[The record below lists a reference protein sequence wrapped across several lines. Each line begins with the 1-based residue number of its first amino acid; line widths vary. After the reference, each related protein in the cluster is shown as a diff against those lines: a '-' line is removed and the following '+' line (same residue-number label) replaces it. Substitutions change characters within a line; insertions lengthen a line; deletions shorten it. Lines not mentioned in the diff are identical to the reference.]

1 MTPRAEPSDA
11 GSRLSAQPQ
20 VIAQGIVMLKLKLSL
35 NVFSCMADA
44 LLPSSSKWRVALLS
58 ALVVSGLAWG
68 TGVLRHVVMPV
79 TAQQG
84 VLNINT
90 VVGSGG
96 SGTGLFAQFNN
107 ARGIAAASSTVF
119 YVADTANHV
128 VRKIDTT
135 AGTSTIFAGLLG
147 QAGVSGDGALAT
159 AARLSSPSDVAL
171 DAAGNVYIS
180 DSGNHKIRKVDA
192 ANLITTF
199 AGSGTAGTG
208 LTVTGSSFNIPLGLA
223 FSTANSDSLLIADSG
238 NHRIVSLNN
247 LALTPTLTL
256 IAGSSSG
263 QSGSSEDGDPAS
275 NSLLNRPTD
284 VAVATNNRIVI
295 ADTDN
300 HRVRVIAS
308 EDVPRVRNIVGTGI
322 SGFNAELGTGASI
335 QLHTPSGVSAD
346 ATGLI
351 YISDTLN
358 HRIRTVDTN
367 GSVNT
372 IAGRSVQGYNGDGSP
387 ATNYSLNSPMG
398 LQTITVSSA
407 VQLLLMDAGNNRL
420 RKVAAGALS
429 TVISDG
435 SGGFA
440 GDDGPAASAKLDGPG
455 GFAADAQGNWYI
467 ADTNNQVVRRVNV
480 SDGKIITYAGSA
492 GMASASPTGVNGDG
506 AAANLATLNAPS
518 AVAVDAQGN
527 LFIADTGNRRIRRVD
542 ATSKNIS
549 TVMGMVTTLQG
560 ASELNQPTGVAVDAL
575 GNLYVAD
582 AGNHVVIAQNSSG
595 GFIFRA
601 GQTGLAGSG
610 GDGSLLLPPPPAS
623 PPRLKRPTSVAVSG
637 TTIYVSDSDNHRI
650 RRIRP
655 STSGIQTAYTI
666 DSYAPYNLGPTQVT
680 VRDGFDGDGLA
691 TSSSTRLRSPAGIAT
706 DAAGNLYISDR
717 GNGRIRR
724 IDAGTRIIETVIGN
738 GTIGFGGDG
747 GPALSAA
754 LSAPLGVFA
763 TATNVFVAD
772 TGNNRIR
779 RTSTQPNAAP
789 VLTSPGNKTIAEGAA
804 LTFALS
810 ATDQVG
816 QTLTYSMT
824 STPALPTTAPNNATL
839 DAATGAFSWT
849 PSFDVVPNTTPVNFQ
864 VTFTATDNV
873 IPPLSNMQIIT
884 ITVNPANRPPV
895 VDSGAIPAAVE
906 ATSAAG
912 APVQLVGSAS
922 DPDGDAITTVT
933 WTDTRPSQAAVTIGS
948 TLSINPT
955 LALGAHSIVLTASA
969 GVSGAGGTAST
980 TARALVVQDTTAP
993 TFSGTQADITE
1004 VITTGNSK
1012 VVTFTLP
1019 TATDLVSGA
1028 RTVTAVPV
1036 SGTAFPLGS
1045 TTVTLTASDVAGNVR
1060 TATFR
1065 VIVSCQG
1072 TGCAVTNSSNYN
1084 IAAYAGSGSYGNGG
1098 DGGQGTAAS
1107 FRRPRGIAAH
1117 TNGTIYV
1124 ADEQSH
1130 QIRAIAANGVVSLLA
1145 GVSKGFVGDGAAAAS
1160 ARLNSPT
1167 GLALDSARNL
1177 LYVADTNNQRIRRI
1191 DLVTNVITTFAGNGA
1206 AGMGTDG
1213 TATTTP
1219 LNFPQGLAVDSA
1231 GNVYVADTGNSRVVR
1246 IAGTALTTLA
1256 GNGSVGFAG
1265 DGAAASTG
1273 RFNHPT
1279 GIAVTGDGL
1288 TVYVAD
1294 RGNQRIRRIN
1304 SNTISTFAGTGANAT
1319 TGDGA
1324 VATAAGLNNPLDV
1337 LVDAANNVFITETD
1351 GERIRRVDAADN
1363 KISTIAGNGN
1373 TGFSGDDGPGFS
1385 ATMNTPTGITRN
1397 VGGELYFCDTG
1408 NLRVRRLIPTGPTNR
1423 PPVPDNVPNQSLTK
1437 SQSLTVAL
1445 SATDADSDPV
1455 TFTLVPALS
1464 FVTITNANPTA
1475 RTASLFINPNGA
1487 NVGVY
1492 NVQVQAADNKAATG
1506 LSSQFTITVTDPN
1519 APPNQPPTARMNTL
1533 QSTIFAPSGATA
1545 ATVNLDGSTST
1556 DPENGPLTY
1565 EWYDN
1570 NVKVA
1575 MGVTAAVQLTIGQH
1589 AVRLEVIDNGG
1600 ARGFSATQ
1608 NITVQGVTQGNRN
1621 PVAVASRTPADPIV
1635 LATNGVDIDISF
1647 NGSLSTDPDGD
1658 PITYQ
1663 WFNGTNTTPFA
1674 TTVSPVVRLPVGSH
1688 SVRLRVSD
1696 NRGGVGE
1703 SAELAFTIEGPA
1715 PDVVITGITPNSGRR
1730 GATVNVVIVGTG
1742 FTADSR
1748 VSVNGGGINATT
1760 LSVTAT
1766 RITARFVI
1774 ASNAQIG
1781 YLGKRAIT
1789 VTDITNG
1796 RTGSS
1801 TPIFTVLPVE

>member
-1 MTPRAEPSDA
+1 
-11 GSRLSAQPQ
+11 
-20 VIAQGIVMLKLKLSL
+20 MLKLKLPL
-35 NVFSCMADA
+35 NIFSRMSDA
-44 LLPSSSKWRVALLS
+44 LLPFSSKGRVALLS
-58 ALVVSGLAWG
+58 ALVVGGLAWG
-68 TGVLRHVVMPV
+68 TGVLRHMVTAV

-84 VLNINT
+84 VLNLDT

-96 SGTGLFAQFNN
+96 SGTGLNAQLNN
-107 ARGIAAASSTVF
+107 ARGIAAVSSTVF

-135 AGTSTIFAGLLG
+135 AGTSIVFAGLLG

-192 ANLITTF
+192 ANLITTI

-208 LTVTGSSFNIPLGLA
+208 LTVTGSSFNVPLGIA
-223 FSTANSDSLLIADSG
+223 FSTANSDSLLIADSA

-263 QSGSSEDGDPAS
+263 QSGSSEEGDPAS

-308 EDVPRVRNIVGTGI
+308 EDVPRVRNLVGTGS
-322 SGFNAELGTGASI
+322 SGFNAELGIGTTI

-346 ATGLI
+346 ANGLI

-372 IAGRSVQGYNGDGSP
+372 IAGRSVQGYNGDGTP
-387 ATNYSLNSPMG
+387 ATNYSLNSPLG
-398 LQTITVSSA
+398 LQTITVSNV

-420 RKVAAGALS
+420 RKVAAGVLS

-467 ADTNNQVVRRVNV
+467 ADTNNQVVRRVNA

-518 AVAVDAQGN
+518 AVAVDSQGN
-527 LFIADTGNRRIRRVD
+527 LYIADTGNRRIRRVD
-542 ATSKNIS
+542 VTSKNIT
-549 TVMGMVTTLQG
+549 TVMGMVATLEG
-560 ASELNQPTGVAVDAL
+560 ASELNQPTGLAVDAL
-575 GNLYVAD
+575 GNIYVAD

-601 GQTGLAGSG
+601 GQTGDGRVA
-610 GDGSLLLPPPPAS
+610 GDGGLVSSA
-623 PPRLKRPTSVAVSG
+623 RLKRPSSVAVSG
-637 TTIYVSDSDNHRI
+637 TTVYVSDSDNHRI

-655 STSGIQTAYTI
+655 VTGGAQTTYTI
-666 DSYAPYNLGPTQVT
+666 DSYAPYNLGPTQLT
-680 VRDGFDGDGLA
+680 VREGFEGDGLA
-691 TSSSTRLRSPAGIAT
+691 TSSGTRLRSPAGIAT

-724 IDAGTRIIETVIGN
+724 IDVGTRVIETVIGN
-738 GTIGFGGDG
+738 GSIGFGGDG
-747 GPALSAA
+747 GSALSAT

-804 LTFALS
+804 LTFTLS

-816 QTLTYSMT
+816 QTLAYSMT
-824 STPALPTTAPNNATL
+824 STPALPTTVPNDATL
-839 DAATGAFSWT
+839 NASTGAFSWT
-849 PSFDVVPNTTPVNFQ
+849 PSFDVVPSTAFVEFQ
-864 VTFTATDNV
+864 VTFTVTDNGS
-873 IPPLSNMQIIT
+873 PAMLDTETIT
-884 ITVNPANRPPV
+884 IRVNPANRPPV
-895 VDSGAIPAAVE
+895 VDSGTVPATVE
-906 ATSAAG
+906 ATSASG
-912 APVQLVGSAS
+912 AAVQLVGSAS
-922 DPDGDAITTVT
+922 DLDGDAITTVT
-933 WTDTRPSQAAVTIGS
+933 WTDTRPSQSPVTIGTGTS
-948 TLSINPT
+948 SAALSINPT
-955 LALGAHSIVLTASA
+955 LALGAHSIVLTVST

-980 TARALVVQDTTAP
+980 TAKALVVQDTVAP
-993 TFSGTQADITE
+993 AFSGTPADITE
-1004 VITTGNSK
+1004 IITTGNSK

-1045 TTVTLTASDVAGNVR
+1045 TTVTLSASDVAGNVR

-1124 ADEQSH
+1124 ADEHSH
-1130 QIRAIAANGVVSLLA
+1130 QIRAIASNGVVSLLA
-1145 GVSKGFVGDGAAAAS
+1145 GAGKGFAGDGAAAAS

-1177 LYVADTNNQRIRRI
+1177 LYVADTANQRIRRI
-1191 DLVTNVITTFAGNGA
+1191 DLATNVITTLAGNGA
-1206 AGMGTDG
+1206 AGIGTDG

-1246 IAGTALTTLA
+1246 IAGTALTTLS

-1265 DGAAASTG
+1265 DGAAATTG

-1294 RGNQRIRRIN
+1294 RGNNRIRRIN

-1408 NLRVRRLIPTGPTNR
+1408 NLRIRRLIPTGPTNR
-1423 PPVPDNVPNQSLTK
+1423 PPAPDNVPNQSLTK

-1533 QSTIFAPSGATA
+1533 QQTIFAPSGATA

-1608 NITVQGVTQGNRN
+1608 NVTVQGVTQGNRN

-1674 TTVSPVVRLPVGSH
+1674 TTVSPVVRLPVGNH

-1696 NRGGVGE
+1696 GRGGIGE

-1730 GATVNVVIVGTG
+1730 GTTVNVVIVGTG
-1742 FTADSR
+1742 FTADSK

-1766 RITARFVI
+1766 RINARFVI

-1789 VTDITNG
+1789 VTDQTNG